1 MRSVLLLCLVSLI
14 TGCSIKQQVTP
25 VDFAANPA
33 ALISN
38 PAALICVIPADGVRE
53 SFTEAYGNALKS
65 KGFTVQILP
74 SVMQILPS
82 VSNPQNCPLS
92 STLLGRW
99 SWDMA
104 MYLSEVEIKVYQNGR
119 EVGSATYNSRRGS
132 FRMDKFISAENK
144 LKELTD
150 QLFPVG
156 VRPLSAQR

>member
-33 ALISN
+33 ALI
-38 PAALICVIPADGVRE
+38 CVIPADGVRE

-65 KGFTVQILP
+65 KGFTVQ
-74 SVMQILPS
+74 VLPS

>member
-33 ALISN
+33 ALI
-38 PAALICVIPADGVRE
+38 CVIPADGVRE
-53 SFTEAYGNALKS
+53 SFTEAYGNALKG
-65 KGFTVQILP
+65 KGFTVQ
-74 SVMQILPS
+74 VLPS

>member
-33 ALISN
+33 ALI
-38 PAALICVIPADGVRE
+38 CVIPADGVRE

-65 KGFTVQILP
+65 KGFTV
-74 SVMQILPS
+74 QILPS

>member
-1 MRSVLLLCLVSLI
+1 MRSLLLLCLVSLI

-33 ALISN
+33 AR
-38 PAALICVIPADGVRE
+38 ICVIPADGVRE
-53 SFTEAYGNALKS
+53 SFTEAYGNALKG
-65 KGFTVQILP
+65 KGFTVEVLP
-74 SVMQILPS
+74 SA
-82 VSNPQNCPLS
+82 SNPQACPLS

-104 MYLSEVEIKVYQNGR
+104 LYLSEVEIKVYQNGR

>member
-1 MRSVLLLCLVSLI
+1 MDVTMRSVLLLCLVSLI

-33 ALISN
+33 ALI
-38 PAALICVIPADGVRE
+38 CVIPADGVRE

-65 KGFTVQILP
+65 KGFTVQ
-74 SVMQILPS
+74 VLPS